1 MGKYFLVMDFIDG
14 IPVYSK
20 TEVLAKNLREVLF
33 IALINKLEFL
43 EIHKE
48 TDIET
53 I

>member
-1 MGKYFLVMDFIDG
+1 MDFIDG

-20 TEVLAKNLREVLF
+20 TEVMASSLREVLF
-33 IALINKLEFL
+33 IALVSKLEFL

-48 TDIET
+48 IDIET